1 MKKTSKILSFIIGSA
16 IAIGTMGSLSANA
29 VYMESSNIPLT
40 PPDGEELYE
49 LDCENG
55 EVSYRITSG
64 KGLSVYGF
72 DFFTY
77 NNITIKVKDGDN
89 AYEIAEKYLSDLK
102 FDEYLLSRDNS
113 SIYLY
118 DKHVSGDDPR
128 THESVE
134 DKYKQLSAIC
144 AQMYEDGV
152 VEEAILVPMQSSY
165 YTGKLHPIIDC
176 SYLYGPNKEM
186 FQDKVD
192 ELQALVDQYTEYGEV
207 SIHNYDG
214 PNSGKYYI
222 SVNLQQSE
230 FDEESGRYV
239 HTTDFDTYD
248 KLAALRDEI
257 AERYDYE
264 NVGIE
269 CHIPETIDEYAASPE
284 INLLDPYICDIDAS
298 GKADISDASTILNA
312 YAENAAGMRTAV
324 DDKMDVNSD
333 GNVNVEDAMYVLNYY
348 SQAAA
353 GIR

>member
-1 MKKTSKILSFIIGSA
+1 MKKISKVLSFIIGSA
-16 IAIGTMGSLSANA
+16 MAIGTMVSLSADA
-29 VYMESSNIPLT
+29 LLMVSSNIPLT

-152 VEEAILVPMQSSY
+152 VEEAMLIPMQSFY
-165 YTGKLHPIIDC
+165 YTEELYPHIFC
-176 SYLYGPNKEM
+176 SYLYGPNKDM

-207 SIHNYDG
+207 SINNYGDPKG
-214 PNSGKYYI
+214 GKYYI
-222 SVNLQQSE
+222 IVDL
-230 FDEESGRYV
+230 DIDDK
-239 HTTDFDTYD
+239 TDFDTYD

-257 AERYDYE
+257 SERYDYE
-264 NVGIE
+264 EVRIGYAR
-269 CHIPETIDEYAASPE
+269 PETEEYAASPE

-298 GKADISDASTILNA
+298 GKADIADASTILSA

-324 DDKMDVNSD
+324 DDKMDVNGD
-333 GNVNVEDAMYVLNYY
+333 GNVNVEDATYVLNYY

-353 GIR
+353 GLR

>member
-29 VYMESSNIPLT
+29 FYMERSDIPLT

-77 NNITIKVKDGDN
+77 NNIDITVKDGDS
-89 AYEIAEKYLSDLK
+89 ASAVAAKYLSDLK
-102 FDEYLLSRDNS
+102 FDERLLSRDGS
-113 SIYLY
+113 HIYLY

-134 DKYKQLSAIC
+134 DKYKQLSEIC
-144 AQMYEDGV
+144 AKMYEDGV
-152 VEEAILVPMQSSY
+152 VEEAILVPMKSSY
-165 YTGKLHPIIDC
+165 YTEELYPHILCK
-176 SYLYGPNKEM
+176 YLYGPNKEM

-207 SIHNYDG
+207 SIHNYGG
-214 PNSGKYYI
+214 PKNEIYYI
-222 SVNLQQSE
+222 IVDLEKDNK
-230 FDEESGRYV
+230 
-239 HTTDFDTYD
+239 TDFDTYD

-257 AERYDYE
+257 AERYDYGK
-264 NVGIE
+264 VMIDYMR
-269 CHIPETIDEYAASPE
+269 PETMQDAASPE

-298 GKADISDASTILNA
+298 GKADIADAITILGA

-333 GNVNVEDAMYVLNYY
+333 GNVNVEDATYVLNYY

-353 GIR
+353 GLR

>member
-16 IAIGTMGSLSANA
+16 MAIGTMSSLSANA
-29 VYMESSNIPLT
+29 VYMERSDIPLT
-40 PPDGEELYE
+40 PPDGEELYG
-49 LDCENG
+49 LDCEKG
-55 EVSYRITSG
+55 VVSYRITSG

-77 NNITIKVKDGDN
+77 NNIDIKVKEGDS
-89 AYEIAEKYLSDLK
+89 ASEVAAKYLSDIK
-102 FDEYLLSRDNS
+102 FDDYLLARDDS

-144 AQMYEDGV
+144 AKMYEDGV
-152 VEEAILVPMQSSY
+152 VEEAILVPMKSSY
-165 YTGKLHPIIDC
+165 YTEELYPHILC

-192 ELQALVDQYTEYGEV
+192 ELQALADQYTEHCEVHINNYG
-207 SIHNYDG
+207 SKD
-214 PNSGKYYI
+214 SGKYYI
-222 SVNLQQSE
+222 IVNLE
-230 FDEESGRYV
+230 KDNE
-239 HTTDFDTYD
+239 TDFDTYD
-248 KLAALRDEI
+248 KLAAIRDEI

-264 NVGIE
+264 EVI
-269 CHIPETIDEYAASPE
+269 IDYMRPTTAEYAASPE

-298 GKADISDASTILNA
+298 GKADIADASTILSA

-324 DDKMDVNSD
+324 DDKMDVNGD
-333 GNVNVEDAMYVLNYY
+333 GNVNVEDATYVLNYY

-353 GIR
+353 GLR

>member
-1 MKKTSKILSFIIGSA
+1 MKKTSKILSFIISSA
-16 IAIGTMGSLSANA
+16 MAIGTMGSLSANA
-29 VYMESSNIPLT
+29 VYMERSDIPLT
-40 PPDGEELYE
+40 PPDGEELYG
-49 LDCENG
+49 LDCEKG
-55 EVSYRITSG
+55 VVSYRITSG

-77 NNITIKVKDGDN
+77 NNIDIKVKEGDS
-89 AYEIAEKYLSDLK
+89 ASEVAAKYLSDLK
-102 FDEYLLSRDNS
+102 FDDYLLARDDS

-152 VEEAILVPMQSSY
+152 IEESILVPMKSSY
-165 YTGKLHPIIDC
+165 YTGRLNPSIYC

-192 ELQALVDQYTEYGEV
+192 ELQALVDQYIEYGDV
-207 SIHNYDG
+207 RIINYGDKD
-214 PNSGKYYI
+214 SGKYFIKIDLY
-222 SVNLQQSE
+222 QHYKT
-230 FDEESGRYV
+230 DDGTYACK
-239 HTTDFDTYD
+239 TDFDTYD

-269 CHIPETIDEYAASPE
+269 CEIPEIEAYAASPE

-324 DDKMDVNSD
+324 DDKMDVNGD
-333 GNVNVEDAMYVLNYY
+333 GNVNVEDATYVLNYY

-353 GIR
+353 GLR

>member
-1 MKKTSKILSFIIGSA
+1 MKKISKVLSFIIGSA
-16 IAIGTMGSLSANA
+16 MAIGTMVSLSADA
-29 VYMESSNIPLT
+29 LLMVSSNIPLT

-152 VEEAILVPMQSSY
+152 VEEAILTPMKSSY
-165 YTGKLHPIIDC
+165 YTGRLNPSIHC
-176 SYLYGPNKEM
+176 SYLCGPNKEM

-207 SIHNYDG
+207 SINNYGDPKG
-214 PNSGKYYI
+214 GKYYI
-222 SVNLQQSE
+222 IVDL
-230 FDEESGRYV
+230 DIDDK
-239 HTTDFDTYD
+239 TDFDTYD

-257 AERYDYE
+257 SERYDYE
-264 NVGIE
+264 EVRIGYAR
-269 CHIPETIDEYAASPE
+269 PETEEYAASPE

-298 GKADISDASTILNA
+298 GKADIADASTILSA

-324 DDKMDVNSD
+324 DDKMDVNGD
-333 GNVNVEDAMYVLNYY
+333 GNVNVEDATYVLNYY

-353 GIR
+353 GLR

>member
-16 IAIGTMGSLSANA
+16 MAIGTMSSLSANA
-29 VYMESSNIPLT
+29 VYMERSDIPLT
-40 PPDGEELYE
+40 TPDGEELYE
-49 LDCENG
+49 LDCEKG
-55 EVSYRITSG
+55 VVSYRITSG

-77 NNITIKVKDGDN
+77 NNIDIKVKDGDS
-89 AYEIAEKYLSDLK
+89 ASAVAAKYLSDLK
-102 FDEYLLSRDNS
+102 FDESLRSIDDS

-152 VEEAILVPMQSSY
+152 VEEAILTPMKSSY
-165 YTGKLHPIIDC
+165 YTGRLNPSIHC
-176 SYLYGPNKEM
+176 SYLCGPNKEM

-207 SIHNYDG
+207 RIISYNGGDSGIYFIKIDLYQHYKTDDG
-214 PNSGKYYI
+214 TYACK
-222 SVNLQQSE
+222 
-230 FDEESGRYV
+230 
-239 HTTDFDTYD
+239 TDFDTYD
-248 KLAALRDEI
+248 KLAAFRDEI
-257 AERYDYE
+257 AEHYDFE

-269 CHIPETIDEYAASPE
+269 CEIPETAEYAASPE

-298 GKADISDASTILNA
+298 GKADIADASTILSA

-324 DDKMDVNSD
+324 DDKMDVNGD
-333 GNVNVEDAMYVLNYY
+333 GNVNVEDATYVLNYY

-353 GIR
+353 GLR